1 MGRRE
6 GRSRL
11 LLGAL
16 VTVLAACAHP
26 SAAPAATYCV
36 SDPACPVGG
45 VPAGSLQAAFNAA
58 DGNGQADRVQLGAG
72 TFNAGNSTFTYEST
86 EALDLV
92 GKGGDKTVLTR
103 NAGNGVTVLTLN
115 QATGSDTASVSDLGV
130 LIPGGATPNNG
141 LNFRGSATRVRIS
154 AAPGVTFATALNP
167 FFGASFH
174 SGAIDVPGIGVMLQ
188 GGNILVE
195 DSSISADIGI
205 STPFT
210 TNATVR
216 RSRITA
222 ESIGLHAGG
231 GTLTVSDV
239 LVRPSSPQGLFT
251 GLKSEGGVIGQT
263 TYHGHLTADN
273 VTIAGDGSAGDTG
286 AESTTT
292 NGGTSALTLR
302 NSTVTGFETALRRQ
316 QNGGGLASFTILH
329 SNYLGPT
336 PGVVPGATNK
346 SVDPH
351 FVGGGN
357 FHLHFDSPLI
367 DAGDPAGNPQPLDL
381 DGGKRPV
388 DGNGDGT
395 TVQDLGAL
403 EYQRRPP
410 VAAATSSGPAPAG
423 HAVSFNGSKSS
434 DPDPGDSLAYSWSF
448 DDGGSAFGPLALHA
462 FATGAP
468 HSATLRVTDPTGLKA
483 TATVSLPGTATAAPV
498 DDNERPVLSEVS
510 VASPFAVAGRTR
522 VSSRQRIQ
530 RGTAFRFRLSEAAT
544 VRIAIERAGHGRKRG
559 KRCLKPTRRLRDARR
574 CRRYVAVGT
583 LTRRDLKAGSRRIA
597 FSGRIGRRALLPWRY
612 RARLTATD
620 LSGNRSRTRKL
631 RFRVVRARR

>member
-1 MGRRE
+1 MGGRQ

-11 LLGAL
+11 LLAGV
-16 VTVLAACAHP
+16 VTVLATCAHS
-26 SAAPAATYCV
+26 SAAPAATYYV
-36 SDPACPVGG
+36 SDPACPAGG

-86 EALDLV
+86 EAVDLV

-103 NAGNGVTVLTLN
+103 NAGNGVSVLTLN
-115 QATGSDTASVSDLGV
+115 QMTGSDTASVSDLAV
-130 LIPGGATPNNG
+130 LIPGGATPNSG
-141 LNFRGSATRVRIS
+141 LNLRGSATRVRIS

-167 FFGASFH
+167 FFGASFR

-188 GGNILVE
+188 GGNIVVE
-195 DSSISADIGI
+195 DSSISA
-205 STPFT
+205 STGVFTAFT

-222 ESIGLHAGG
+222 GSIGLHAGG

-239 LVRPSSPQGLFT
+239 LVRPSSPQALFT
-251 GLKSEGGVIGQT
+251 GLKSEGGMIGQT

-286 AESTTT
+286 AESTAT
-292 NGGTSALTLR
+292 NGGTSTLTLR

-351 FVGGGN
+351 FVAGGS
-357 FHLHFDSPLI
+357 FHLRFDSPLI
-367 DAGDPAGNPQPLDL
+367 DAGDPAGNPQPIDL

-403 EYQRRPP
+403 EYQRRAP
-410 VAAATSSGPAPAG
+410 VAEATSSGPAPAG
-423 HAVSFNGSKSS
+423 QTVSFNGSKSS

-448 DDGGSAFGPLALHA
+448 DDGGSAFGPLAAHA

-468 HSATLRVTDPTGLKA
+468 HSATLTVTDPTGLKA
-483 TATVSLPGTATAAPV
+483 STTVSLPGTGTVA
-498 DDNERPVLSEVS
+498 DHERPVLSELS
-510 VASPFAVAGRTR
+510 VVSPFAVGGRTR
-522 VSSRQRIQ
+522 ISSRKRRIHS
-530 RGTAFRFRLSEAAT
+530 GTAFRFRLSEPAT
-544 VRIAIERAGHGRKRG
+544 VRIAIDRAGRGRKRG
-559 KRCLKPTRRLRDARR
+559 KRCLKPSRGLQHARR
-574 CRRYVAVGT
+574 CTRYVAVGS
-583 LTRRDLKAGSRRIA
+583 LTRRGLKAGRHRIP
-597 FSGRIGRRALLPWRY
+597 FSGRIGRRALRPGPY

-631 RFRVVRARR
+631 RFRVVRTRR